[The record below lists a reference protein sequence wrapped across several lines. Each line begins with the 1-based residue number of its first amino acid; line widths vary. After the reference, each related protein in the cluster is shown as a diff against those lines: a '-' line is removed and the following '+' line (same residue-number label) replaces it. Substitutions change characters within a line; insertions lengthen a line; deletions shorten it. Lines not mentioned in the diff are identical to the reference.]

1 MTGDDGNMGGRGWAR
16 GIIAAYGVFALLT
29 LTMVA
34 FAFSRDVHL
43 VSDDYYEREIEHQR
57 HIERV
62 ERTNALPEGQ
72 QWTFTQD
79 AEAYLFRFPTG
90 FSKARIDG
98 QIHFYRPDDAALDHR
113 VAIALDDDG
122 RQRVAASLLEPG
134 RWRVRIEWQCA
145 GLDYYDEFALTVK
158 APEADDG

>member
-1 MTGDDGNMGGRGWAR
+1 MTRADGHRGGRRWAR
-16 GIIAAYGVFALLT
+16 GIVAAYGVFALLT

-34 FAFSRDVHL
+34 LAFSRDVHL
-43 VSDDYYEREIEHQR
+43 VSEDYYEREIEHQR

-62 ERTNALPEGQ
+62 TRTNALPEGQ

-79 AEAYLFRFPTG
+79 AEAYLFRFPTDRV
-90 FSKARIDG
+90 KARIDG
-98 QIHFYRPDDAALDHR
+98 RIHFYRPDDAALDHL
-113 VAIALDDDG
+113 VDIALDEDG